1 MKIISST
8 WLKGKIGLL
17 KNIECPDKEKCFA
30 NLMTNLDNEGTE
42 EEIKQFR
49 LQMKHC
55 KPCIDRF
62 QVDHALKYAIQ
73 RSVKKRAVPKAL
85 EELVQV
91 QHIL

>member
-1 MKIISST
+1 MISST
-8 WLKGKIGLL
+8 WLKSKIGLL
-17 KNIECPDKEKCFA
+17 KNMECPDKEKCYA
-30 NLMTNLDNEGTE
+30 NLQVNLDNEGTE

-73 RSVKKRAVPKAL
+73 TRVEKLVPPKVL
-85 EELVQV
+85 EELIQV